1 MWQKLRVVG
10 AVAVAALA
18 VAALTLSG
26 GPAAAQGEQGP
37 GDLPLEQDPPEVE
50 LDIPAGPLTTPFAV
64 QGRVV
69 DASGVDPEDLI
80 ILVRAGQGQVLHFW
94 EGDPPDDSGR
104 PTFSFAGDG
113 TFDFVVDL
121 SGVGGVSGNMIQ
133 IDVGA
138 ADLHGNSVRQSW
150 DVELAEAFDVVPPV
164 IDITFPKRYRLSD
177 HVVRIAGTAQDDLPI
192 MGGFAVVTYSGFGG
206 TLELPLDTD
215 GDRWE
220 VVFDPRLWRGWVWTQ
235 HDEFTAEI
243 WIEDSQRNAGIET
256 LSFKVPRVEAYC
268 LGYGVTVDLG
278 NGERPTDGNDIILGT
293 SGDDTINAGRGDD
306 VVCAGDGNDRIR
318 GDFGDDLI
326 LGEGGRDRIWSG
338 PGNDAVAGGTGRDR
352 IRAGRGSDL
361 VVGEGGRDTIWGGPG
376 DDELF
381 GGGGNDRLDGG
392 SGANA
397 LQGGTGVDS
406 CRSARSALGCE
417 S

>member
-64 QGRVV
+64 Q
-69 DASGVDPEDLI
+69 
-80 ILVRAGQGQVLHFW
+80 
-94 EGDPPDDSGR
+94 
-104 PTFSFAGDG
+104 
-113 TFDFVVDL
+113 
-121 SGVGGVSGNMIQ
+121 
-133 IDVGA
+133 
-138 ADLHGNSVRQSW
+138 
-150 DVELAEAFDVVPPV
+150 
-164 IDITFPKRYRLSD
+164 
-177 HVVRIAGTAQDDLPI
+177 
-192 MGGFAVVTYSGFGG
+192 
-206 TLELPLDTD
+206 
-215 GDRWE
+215 
-220 VVFDPRLWRGWVWTQ
+220 RGWVWTQ

-243 WIEDSQRNAGIET
+243 WIDDSQRNAGIET

>member
-1 MWQKLRVVG
+1 MWQTLRVVG
-10 AVAVAALA
+10 AVAVAALG
-18 VAALTLSG
+18 VATLTLSG
-26 GPAAAQGEQGP
+26 SPAAAQGEQDP
-37 GDLPLEQDPPEVE
+37 GGLPLEQDPPEIE
-50 LDIPAGPLTTPFAV
+50 LDIPEGPLTTPFAV
-64 QGRVV
+64 QGRIV
-69 DASGVDPEDLI
+69 DATGVDLEDMI

-94 EGDPPDDSGR
+94 EGDPPDDSGS
-104 PTFSFAGDG
+104 PTFSFAEDG

-138 ADLHGNSVRQSW
+138 ADLHGNSARQSW

-177 HVVRIAGTAQDDLPI
+177 HVVRIAGTAEDDLPVV
-192 MGGFAVVTYSGFGG
+192 GGFAVVTYSGFGG
-206 TLELPLDTD
+206 TLEVPLEMD

-220 VVFDPRLWRGWVWTQ
+220 LVFDARLWRGWVWTQ

-243 WIEDSQRNAGIET
+243 WIEDSQRNAAIET
-256 LSFKVPRVEAYC
+256 VSFKVPRVEAYC
-268 LGYGVTVDLG
+268 FGYGVTVDLG
-278 NGERPTDGNDIILGT
+278 KGERPTDGNDVILGT

-306 VVCAGDGNDRIR
+306 VVCAGDGNDRVR

-361 VVGEGGRDTIWGGPG
+361 VFGEGGRDTLWGGPG
-376 DDELF
+376 DDELL

-406 CRSARSALGCE
+406 CVSARSTLGCE